1 MDSKRTLDLENLS
14 PEDRKARVTELLNEF
29 ASRSDAIGEPGPTAS
44 EHKNRYLMS
53 MGMIFYATV
62 FSSLMLLASSVY
74 FHFIPAP
81 LAYIT
86 TQDGRIIEL
95 TPIKK

>member
-1 MDSKRTLDLENLS
+1 MDSTRKLDLENLS
-14 PEDRKARVTELLNEF
+14 PEDRKARVTELLNEIS
-29 ASRSDAIGEPGPTAS
+29 ARNDANGEPGPTAT

-53 MGMIFYATV
+53 LSMIFYATV
-62 FSSLMLLASSVY
+62 LSSVMLLSASVY

>member
-1 MDSKRTLDLENLS
+1 MDSKHTLDLEKLS
-14 PEDRKARVTELLNEF
+14 PEDRKARVTELLNEIS
-29 ASRSDAIGEPGPTAS
+29 ARNDACGEPGPTAS

-53 MGMIFYATV
+53 LSAIFYATILG
-62 FSSLMLLASSVY
+62 SALLLASTVY
-74 FHFIPAP
+74 FQFIPAP
-81 LAYIT
+81 LTYIT